1 MIGYIV
7 HAISSFSSLQPY
19 AAYITIPTFTSVLIE
34 IGALMSDVIY

>member
-7 HAISSFSSLQPY
+7 HSTSSFSSLHPY
-19 AAYITIPTFTSVLIE
+19 AANIAIPTFTSVLIE